1 MEILDREAIKRF
13 LPHREPML
21 LIDEA
26 WVDED
31 GTGHARYRIREDEF
45 FTRGHFP
52 GNPIV
57 PGVILCEIMAQS
69 GAITIKD
76 ELAGK
81 ATLYRGIDNVKF
93 KNPVRPGDL
102 CEITTRQLDH
112 KGFIYTYEGKLEVG
126 GKLCARGTMTFAI
139 LPKDQL

>member
-1 MEILDREAIKRF
+1 MEKMNRDAIRQF

-31 GTGHARYRIREDEF
+31 GTGHATYRIREDEF

-52 GNPIV
+52 GHPIV

-69 GAITIKD
+69 GAVTIRE

-81 ATLYRGIDNVKF
+81 MTLFRSIDNVKF
-93 KNPVRPGDL
+93 RNPVRPGDL
-102 CEITTRQLDH
+102 CEITTRQ
-112 KGFIYTYEGKLEVG
+112 KGRKGVIFSYEGELTVG
-126 GKLCARGTMTFAI
+126 GRLCARGTMTFAI
-139 LPKDQL
+139 MPPEE